1 MIIMSKKRAAFIG
14 ASLIATLLATTAV
27 ADGELDSHVATT
39 LKTCQHISTSCAS
52 TTTNA
57 AGILVFPSVV
67 KADLII
73 GGAGGKGA
81 LIENGKITGYYSI
94 GAGTAG
100 LEAGI
105 DKSSEVYVFRS
116 AHALAQLK
124 NGSGWHVGAGAGVTV
139 VNADA
144 NTQGSNGDVDVYVFD
159 AQGLHGDVAVSAF
172 DIWKSGSPRPSSQ
185 Q

>member
-1 MIIMSKKRAAFIG
+1 MNIFAQRLPVAAV
-14 ASLIATLLATTAV
+14 SLFAVLMAGTA
-27 ADGELDSHVATT
+27 AYAGPHIDGKVATT
-39 LKTCQHISTSCAS
+39 LQTCQHISTSCAN
-52 TTTNA
+52 TTKDA
-57 AGILVFPSVV
+57 AGVLVFPSVV

-105 DKSSEVYVFRS
+105 DDSSEIYVFRT
-116 AHALAQLK
+116 ADALAKLK
-124 NGSGWHVGAGAGVTV
+124 TGSGWHVGTGAGVTV

-144 NTQGSNGDVDVYVFD
+144 NAQAANGDVNVYVFD
-159 AQGLHGDVAVSAF
+159 SEGLHGDVSVSAF
-172 DIWKSGSPRPSSQ
+172 DIWKTGSPRPKA
-185 Q
+185 